1 MTVQPDY
8 GKIEG
13 LSFGTMTHQMKK
25 EFQNSFNKTDLIL
38 SLVLVGLVISVLF
51 ISLDDYKNILM
62 KNYVLSLD
70 AGTTSSRAI
79 LFDQK
84 GNLIAMAQQE
94 FTQIFPKKGWVEHNP
109 NEIWETQVS
118 SVKKVLSKAD
128 IRPEQIDSIG
138 ITNQRET
145 TIIWDRATGIPVFN
159 AIVWQDR
166 RTAKICEGIVS
177 QGKSDI
183 FTQKTGLVVDAYFSA
198 TKIKW
203 ILDQDPE
210 LRDRAHDG
218 ELAFGTVD
226 SWLIW
231 NLTGGATHVTDAT
244 NASRTM
250 IYNIHEHK
258 WDQELLDLL
267 EIPNTLLP
275 NVTNSS
281 EIVGNTDPSILGTS
295 IRIAGIAGDQ
305 QAALFGQLCLQPG
318 DVKNTYGTG
327 CFCIMNTGEQAVIS
341 KNNMLTTIAWQINN
355 EVTYAIEGSVFTA
368 GALVQ
373 WLRDQLQMI
382 TTSDDIEALA
392 ESVSDNGGVTFVPAL
407 AGLGAPY
414 WDPHAT
420 GSIMGITRGTNKG
433 HIARAA
439 LEAIALRSM
448 DIIIEMQKDAG
459 IDFKS
464 VKVDGGAS
472 NNNLL
477 MQIQA
482 DFINANVIRPKVTE
496 TTALGAAFLAGL
508 ATGFWSSVDV
518 LKDLWGEDQCFKPLV
533 SQQTKKTISLWED
546 RVSRIL
552 TKQ

>member
-1 MTVQPDY
+1 
-8 GKIEG
+8 
-13 LSFGTMTHQMKK
+13 
-25 EFQNSFNKTDLIL
+25 
-38 SLVLVGLVISVLF
+38 
-51 ISLDDYKNILM
+51 M

-84 GNLIAMAQQE
+84 GNLIAIAQQE

-118 SVKKVLSKAD
+118 SVKKVLSMAD
-128 IRPEQIDSIG
+128 ISPEQIDSIG

-145 TIIWDRATGIPVFN
+145 TIIWNRATGIPVFN

-166 RTAKICEGIVS
+166 RTAKICEGIIS

-210 LRDRAHDG
+210 LRDRANDG

-518 LKDLWGEDQCFKPLV
+518 LKDLWGEDQFFKPLV

>member
-1 MTVQPDY
+1 
-8 GKIEG
+8 
-13 LSFGTMTHQMKK
+13 
-25 EFQNSFNKTDLIL
+25 
-38 SLVLVGLVISVLF
+38 
-51 ISLDDYKNILM
+51 M

-210 LRDRAHDG
+210 LRDRANDG

-231 NLTGGATHVTDAT
+231 NLTGGAAHVTDAT

-250 IYNIHEHK
+250 IYNIHEHQ

-267 EIPNTLLP
+267 DIPNTLLP

-281 EIVGNTDPSILGTS
+281 EIVGNTDPSILGSS

-305 QAALFGQLCLQPG
+305 HAALFGQLCLQPG

-327 CFCIMNTGEQAVIS
+327 CFCIMNTGEKAVIS

-382 TTSDDIEALA
+382 TTSDEIEALA

-496 TTALGAAFLAGL
+496 TTAMGAAFLAGL
-508 ATGFWSSVDV
+508 ATGFWSSFDV
-518 LKDLWGEDQCFKPLV
+518 LKDLWSEDQCFKPLV

>member
-1 MTVQPDY
+1 
-8 GKIEG
+8 
-13 LSFGTMTHQMKK
+13 
-25 EFQNSFNKTDLIL
+25 
-38 SLVLVGLVISVLF
+38 
-51 ISLDDYKNILM
+51 M

-84 GNLIAMAQQE
+84 GNLITIAQQE

-118 SVKKVLSKAD
+118 SVKKVLSMAD

-166 RTAKICEGIVS
+166 RTAKICEGIIS
-177 QGKSDI
+177 RGKSDI

-305 QAALFGQLCLQPG
+305 QAALFGQLCLNPG

-355 EVTYAIEGSVFTA
+355 EVTYALEGSVFTA

-518 LKDLWGEDQCFKPLV
+518 LKDLWGEDQFFKPLV

>member
-1 MTVQPDY
+1 
-8 GKIEG
+8 
-13 LSFGTMTHQMKK
+13 
-25 EFQNSFNKTDLIL
+25 
-38 SLVLVGLVISVLF
+38 
-51 ISLDDYKNILM
+51 M

-84 GNLIAMAQQE
+84 GNLIAIAQQE

-118 SVKKVLSKAD
+118 SVKKVLSMAD

-166 RTAKICEGIVS
+166 RTAKICEGIIS

-327 CFCIMNTGEQAVIS
+327 CFCIMNTGEQPVIS

-518 LKDLWGEDQCFKPLV
+518 LKDLWGEDQLFKPLV